1 MIYIISIPSFINAPL
16 IVFEILQVFFFIP
29 PPPRLPTQP
38 IQNNPDRIGLKSL
51 TVGRLNFDLYTI
63 DACV

>member
-1 MIYIISIPSFINAPL
+1 MNAPL
-16 IVFEILQVFFFIP
+16 IVIEVFQVFFFIP
-29 PPPRLPTQP
+29 PGTQP

-51 TVGRLNFDLYTI
+51 TVGRLNFDLYAI